1 MRCLPR
7 WIGYRG
13 VTQDGPTSIN
23 RRGIFMS
30 FPSLSV
36 ITTLQDIVGYLTST
50 EFVTNIVATAIVV
63 FLVIIFYRVAVRLIP
78 RILQWRSPYS
88 SSRDAAVR
96 SRIKHL
102 RYITFAIG
110 TIVVASIFVR
120 DLLPGIPV
128 AILLV
133 FLAADIMS
141 GFIRR

>member
-1 MRCLPR
+1 
-7 WIGYRG
+7 
-13 VTQDGPTSIN
+13 
-23 RRGIFMS
+23 MS